1 MNDLVQRDKRKDL
14 KEQQQQQETKPSGMN
29 NESSIPRFVKRS
41 IINERR
47 RPRHSRCKKAMST
60 NIGLGRCFTM
70 AHLVIVFAVTTLM
83 FSSTM
88 VTSKS
93 PSLLPKYRQH
103 RRGPGTGISRDS
115 NNNAMRHISTST
127 SSSKSHEAAWI
138 SGFKNSLASGLA
150 AGCSKLLL
158 APFDTIKTIQQ
169 AALVSGKAPLSL
181 SKTAHEILM
190 RPKGFLEFYAG
201 VGVAV
206 VGSMPSVGL
215 YFGIYSFCKKTFQ
228 QWDNENY
235 EQRQTLYIALSAA
248 IGNTIASASR
258 VPYEVV
264 KQKLQTKAYA
274 NMAEAMRDLSLKTL
288 FPTGGIASQML
299 RDIPYAIVTLLTYE
313 HLKSVWKTRAETR
326 FPKVP
331 SKSWD
336 LVVGGVSGG
345 VGSYVTNPMD
355 VIKTRLQT
363 DSQLYSGSIRTCAKL
378 TLEEGGPAAFLRGS
392 VPRLLHKVPANAFFF
407 FFYEFFRGVLK
418 VEDDATSANTKK

>member
-1 MNDLVQRDKRKDL
+1 MPTTGKSRL
-14 KEQQQQQETKPSGMN
+14 
-29 NESSIPRFVKRS
+29 F
-41 IINERR
+41 NERQ
-47 RPRHSRCKKAMST
+47 RPRYNRCNKAMVT
-60 NIGLGRCFTM
+60 KNGVGRSFYFT
-70 AHLVIVFAVTTLM
+70 LVHSIVSVATLLLSITIV
-83 FSSTM
+83 SS
-88 VTSKS
+88 KN
-93 PSLLPKYRQH
+93 PSLIPQNLHP
-103 RRGPGTGISRDS
+103 RRGPNAVSSRRNM
-115 NNNAMRHISTST
+115 NNNATRYVSTSNPCI
-127 SSSKSHEAAWI
+127 KSTEAAWI

-181 SKTAHEILM
+181 SKAAQEILK
-190 RPKGFLEFYAG
+190 RPNGFLEFYAG

-228 QWDNENY
+228 QWDHENY
-235 EQRQTLYIALSAA
+235 GQRQTLYIALSAG

-264 KQKLQTKAYA
+264 KQKLQTQAYA
-274 NMAEAMRDLSLKTL
+274 NMADAMSDLTLKTL

-313 HLKSVWKTRAETR
+313 HLRSVWKTRAEAR

-345 VGSYVTNPMD
+345 FGSYVTNPMD

-363 DSQLYSGSIRTCAKL
+363 NSQLYSGSIRTCAKL

-392 VPRLLHKVPANAFFF
+392 AARLIHKVPANAFFF
-407 FFYEFFRGVLK
+407 FFYEFFRGVLR
-418 VEDDATSANTKK
+418 VNDDAASADMTKQIGRK